1 MTVLLGSPG
10 QIGVCASQTAAEQ
23 LQGNQEELL
32 SQETGS
38 DLREKQSRGGEEQV
52 KKKTHN
58 ANKSMKTKE
67 NVVFDSN
74 NIF

>member
-52 KKKTHN
+52 
-58 ANKSMKTKE
+58 NKSMKTKE

>member
-23 LQGNQEELL
+23 LQGHQEELL
-32 SQETGS
+32 SQETGN

-52 KKKTHN
+52 KKNTL
-58 ANKSMKTKE
+58 
-67 NVVFDSN
+67 
-74 NIF
+74 